1 MTAPKKLTGAV
12 GSRTAPYA
20 SRLAWFT
27 ESGAG
32 GLGDAAPVAWTR
44 LPWSFIE
51 TVGKPQAGE
60 SPLSRALRRLP
71 SCVPL
76 IPRGPFAAVSF
87 PWRPEDER
95 TCLTIFHNCLRGAR
109 GSLPLQAGV
118 GGVTREEPAS
128 GCALKGDREA
138 AAASGNR
145 AGRRRVEE
153 GDARRLSLGAALARP
168 NLVEQGQF

>member
-1 MTAPKKLTGAV
+1 MTAPKKLKDAV

-20 SRLAWFT
+20 SPVLRGSPKVAPAAWVT
-27 ESGAG
+27 PRQSRGP
-32 GLGDAAPVAWTR
+32 D
-44 LPWSFIE
+44 LPWSLIE

-60 SPLSRALRRLP
+60 SPLPRALRRLP

-95 TCLTIFHNCLRGAR
+95 TCLTIFHNCLRGAG

-118 GGVTREEPAS
+118 WGGEERETRER
-128 GCALKGDREA
+128 L
-138 AAASGNR
+138 R
-145 AGRRRVEE
+145 AEGTVRRRQLP
-153 GDARRLSLGAALARP
+153 GTARVG
-168 NLVEQGQF
+168 GG